1 MASSHYAI
9 TFFSL
14 IFLASASLSL
24 SAADVHDLLPHFNLP
39 KGIIPREIKSYS
51 LSNTDSSFTIELSA
65 NPCYVKFDDQLVYYD
80 RIIKGKLEYGK
91 VSGVSGIQAKKFFL
105 WVSVTGM
112 EVDQE
117 NDMIEFHVGS
127 LSKKLPASDFK
138 DVPRCK
144 STGLRDVFSSLE
156 MAASI

>member
-1 MASSHYAI
+1 MASSHFTIA
-9 TFFSL
+9 FFSL
-14 IFLASASLSL
+14 IFLASASPSL
-24 SAADVHDLLPHFNLP
+24 STADVHDILPHFNLP

-65 NPCYVKFDDQLVYYD
+65 NPCYVKFDDQLVYYET
-80 RIIKGKLEYGK
+80 IIKGKLEFGK
-91 VSGVSGIQAKKFFL
+91 VSEVSGILAKKFFL

-117 NDMIEFHVGS
+117 NDMIKFYVGA
-127 LSKKLPASDFK
+127 LSKKLPAADFQ
-138 DVPRCK
+138 DVPTCK
-144 STGLRDVFSSLE
+144 STGLRDIFS